1 MIKNRVCVDK
11 GSGIIN
17 PGEYAKET
25 ALFIDRMGNKAI
37 IPEGWTVSGL
47 VSETEIFCGGLVIYK
62 IPKDCVVDWDKEA
75 TKRLYDQMVWV
86 PSDMLKPNGT
96 LDGRNFNEKLGRRKY
111 YEEEFSYTG
120 FNEENLFRQKI
131 HMRNLG
137 GCYVSR
143 YDISMQKGKPRSVK
157 NEIPWSGTFW
167 DAVKIAENFKGGS
180 ISYLVYGA
188 EFDTII
194 EWLVSSNA
202 VRKEDLYDSSN
213 IGNYSGKL
221 VVTGTG
227 RALNNLY
234 DFAGNLSKW
243 TQESFELDMRVLR
256 GGSFRVSGKEY
267 SMTRRTYEYPDDY
280 VSDAG
285 VRVIMQV

>member
-1 MIKNRVCVDK
+1 
-11 GSGIIN
+11 
-17 PGEYAKET
+17 
-25 ALFIDRMGNKAI
+25 
-37 IPEGWTVSGL
+37 
-47 VSETEIFCGGLVIYK
+47 
-62 IPKDCVVDWDKEA
+62 
-75 TKRLYDQMVWV
+75 
-86 PSDMLKPNGT
+86 
-96 LDGRNFNEKLGRRKY
+96 
-111 YEEEFSYTG
+111 
-120 FNEENLFRQKI
+120 
-131 HMRNLG
+131 
-137 GCYVSR
+137 
-143 YDISMQKGKPRSVK
+143 MQKGKPRSVK
-157 NEIPWSGTFW
+157 NEIPWTFW